1 MVVGAN
7 PLLQEASPAQLSTAG
22 APQQPPASP
31 PPIFCPKVLPL
42 PPGLGPGPQK
52 SQSSFDLLSLNNS
65 NNNNA
70 SASFACPVLP
80 PPPLTL
86 ARPPP
91 AAVTSASNT
100 VPQFSLSEALNM
112 PAPQAR
118 VNPPHNLNLAATSML
133 NLSLNSPTKAQPRTN
148 PYYQPPKSPK
158 TEFGPFSG
166 PAPAG
171 PPPLPATNPMR
182 PFKSSLNLASTQDTV
197 DRPKTLPPKP
207 RSPPPRPPPI
217 LKSASHA
224 SLPSL
229 VTSSHHN
236 PFSSSNKP
244 RQCFNPFLSSTS
256 APVPLPPAARV
267 SSNPFRAPLSSF
279 PPEDPSDTSRLLG
292 IQLFTELLAAS
303 LVPPGVESVVTNRVE
318 PPSCSSVSHPT
329 NNVSDPLTQ
338 PPPTSATLPPLPRK
352 PSTGPSDP
360 PPAAAPPS
368 ALVTKAAGD
377 KYSALAELDDLFR
390 STALDSPAAPAPA
403 PEPGPVF
410 SPAPAPGIPNMFV
423 SEPERGAASPSWFGR
438 SSPAAGGGWGG
449 AGGKT
454 SPMWTPVWDSS
465 AKPAPAP
472 GLAPAQQNTNPF
484 GSSPSNP
491 PLGFGQMFSD
501 NNNDL
506 FAAAPKPFITEKPGE
521 ETEKISDPRILHRI

>member
-1 MVVGAN
+1 M
-7 PLLQEASPAQLSTAG
+7 
-22 APQQPPASP
+22 
-31 PPIFCPKVLPL
+31 
-42 PPGLGPGPQK
+42 
-52 SQSSFDLLSLNNS
+52 
-65 NNNNA
+65 
-70 SASFACPVLP
+70 
-80 PPPLTL
+80 
-86 ARPPP
+86 
-91 AAVTSASNT
+91 
-100 VPQFSLSEALNM
+100 
-112 PAPQAR
+112 
-118 VNPPHNLNLAATSML
+118 
-133 NLSLNSPTKAQPRTN
+133 
-148 PYYQPPKSPK
+148 
-158 TEFGPFSG
+158 
-166 PAPAG
+166 
-171 PPPLPATNPMR
+171 
-182 PFKSSLNLASTQDTV
+182 
-197 DRPKTLPPKP
+197 
-207 RSPPPRPPPI
+207 
-217 LKSASHA
+217 
-224 SLPSL
+224 
-229 VTSSHHN
+229 
-236 PFSSSNKP
+236 
-244 RQCFNPFLSSTS
+244 
-256 APVPLPPAARV
+256 PLPPAARL

-303 LVPPGVESVVTNRVE
+303 LVSPGVESVVTNRVE

-329 NNVSDPLTQ
+329 NTVSDPLTQ

-360 PPAAAPPS
+360 PAAAAPPS

-410 SPAPAPGIPNMFV
+410 SPAPGIPNMFV

-465 AKPAPAP
+465 AKPAHAP
-472 GLAPAQQNTNPF
+472 GLAPAPAPQNTNPF

-521 ETEKISDPRILHRI
+521 ETEKILHRM